1 MVFQVNKTVTG
12 LRAGERDY
20 QKADTAQQADTA
32 EQSDSFNHVMEAGC
46 ETEPDWAN
54 GVDGCISL
62 FSCISFVRPYQPGG
76 CIGQELG
83 TALQPLLSVD
93 VDFP

>member
-1 MVFQVNKTVTG
+1 M
-12 LRAGERDY
+12 LRQA
-20 QKADTAQQADTA
+20 ADLT
-32 EQSDSFNHVMEAGC
+32 DSFSHVLEAGC

-83 TALQPLLSVD
+83 TTLLPLLSVD